1 MNGKGRILI
10 VEDHR
15 SMRETLEIFFQRQ
28 GWHVTTCS
36 GGVEAFDRL
45 LADAPFEIVIT
56 DLVMPEVD
64 GIEVLKEVKK
74 RDSTTQVVVITAFA
88 KTEDAV
94 RAMRLGAYDYIQK
107 PFSMEELLQTA
118 ENAVEK
124 CRLLRE
130 NIRLRKT
137 VSGKYQFANI
147 IGESEP
153 LRQVIETCNK
163 VRDLPSNVLITGES
177 GTGKEL
183 IARALHF
190 SGPRAARPFVTID
203 CGAIPENLME
213 SELFGHVKGSFTGA
227 TSSHEGLLRAADGG
241 TIFFDE
247 VGELPS
253 GLQIKLLRVL
263 QERLVKPVGGV
274 EELPVDVRVI
284 AATSRNIETEVEE
297 GKFRKELYFRINVIR
312 INMPPLRRRKEDIP
326 LLAEYFMKRFNS
338 EFGKSISGF
347 TPEAVDFMTSCPF
360 PGNVRELSNVIE
372 RTVALEAGERITLET
387 LREGLEMGKML
398 KADDEKQMGDVAR
411 DVERY
416 GIDAYLGLCEERVL
430 RRFLQLYG
438 GDRSMIARKL
448 GITVRS
454 LRYRL
459 GKYGL
464 VSQSDDDTWGD
475 ES

>member
-1 MNGKGRILI
+1 MNDPGRILI

-153 LRQVIETCNK
+153 LRWN
-163 VRDLPSNVLITGES
+163 RLFL
-177 GTGKEL
+177 
-183 IARALHF
+183 R
-190 SGPRAARPFVTID
+190 VTIQYYA
-203 CGAIPENLME
+203 AI
-213 SELFGHVKGSFTGA
+213 FTIH
-227 TSSHEGLLRAADGG
+227 TDPMDIVLLND
-241 TIFFDE
+241 I
-247 VGELPS
+247 S
-253 GLQIKLLRVL
+253 QHLL
-263 QERLVKPVGGV
+263 
-274 EELPVDVRVI
+274 
-284 AATSRNIETEVEE
+284 
-297 GKFRKELYFRINVIR
+297 
-312 INMPPLRRRKEDIP
+312 
-326 LLAEYFMKRFNS
+326 
-338 EFGKSISGF
+338 
-347 TPEAVDFMTSCPF
+347 
-360 PGNVRELSNVIE
+360 
-372 RTVALEAGERITLET
+372 
-387 LREGLEMGKML
+387 
-398 KADDEKQMGDVAR
+398 
-411 DVERY
+411 
-416 GIDAYLGLCEERVL
+416 
-430 RRFLQLYG
+430 
-438 GDRSMIARKL
+438 
-448 GITVRS
+448 
-454 LRYRL
+454 
-459 GKYGL
+459 
-464 VSQSDDDTWGD
+464 
-475 ES
+475 